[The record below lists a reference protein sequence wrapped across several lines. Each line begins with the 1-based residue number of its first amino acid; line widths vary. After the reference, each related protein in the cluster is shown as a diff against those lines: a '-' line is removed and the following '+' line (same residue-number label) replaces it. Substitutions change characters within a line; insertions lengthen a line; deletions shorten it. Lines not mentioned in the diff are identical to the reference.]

1 MIEYLI
7 YQILFIFITIKK
19 QGGGWPD
26 YFEKLSYRGMNDAKI
41 TEKGTAPFSNFEH
54 EVNQTSS
61 VLQQIRFGSILP
73 VLMIPSYLKSRHF
86 K

>member
-26 YFEKLSYRGMNDAKI
+26 YFKKLSYRGLNDAKI
-41 TEKGTAPFSNFEH
+41 TEYETASFSSFKNEG
-54 EVNQTSS
+54 NATSS
-61 VLQQIRFGSILP
+61 VSQ
-73 VLMIPSYLKSRHF
+73 
-86 K
+86 

>member
-26 YFEKLSYRGMNDAKI
+26 YFKKLSYRAMNDAKI
-41 TEKGTAPFSNFEH
+41 TENETAPFSNFEH
-54 EVNQTSS
+54 EGNVTSS
-61 VLQQIRFGSILP
+61 VSQQIRSGKFFTSSHHTFL
-73 VLMIPSYLKSRHF
+73 F
-86 K
+86 KIAAF